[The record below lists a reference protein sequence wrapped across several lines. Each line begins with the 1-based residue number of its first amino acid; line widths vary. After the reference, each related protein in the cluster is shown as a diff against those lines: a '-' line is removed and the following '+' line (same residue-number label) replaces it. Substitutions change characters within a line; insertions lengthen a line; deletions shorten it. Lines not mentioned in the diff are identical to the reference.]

1 MSLWLRTTLIAL
13 AVLIGA
19 SALWTLTIELTR
31 PSLAYFPTNFQEA
44 EQFDRAKVSAANAAT
59 IGMIRGDLW
68 IAAAVTATA
77 HLMFSDQQPRG
88 TSKENLQSAED
99 VTQRA
104 AKLSPHDSR
113 LWLVLA
119 DLRSRTS
126 PPAPNAAEA
135 LKLSYYTNPND
146 FDLAPLRLS
155 VAARLNP
162 DQDLQDAMQSEIQRI
177 LLKRM
182 DLRDAIAAAY
192 KAANAQSRQIFEA
205 TLEDA
210 DPSFLAT
217 MRAAPPRR

>member
-1 MSLWLRTTLIAL
+1 MSLWLRTILIAL
-13 AVLIGA
+13 AVLLGA
-19 SALWTLTIELTR
+19 SAVWILTIESTR
-31 PSLAYFPTNFQEA
+31 ARLAYFPTNIREA
-44 EQFDRAKVSAANAAT
+44 EHFDRSKDPAAKAAH

-68 IAAAVTATA
+68 AAAAITAAA
-77 HLMFSDQQPRG
+77 HLMFSD
-88 TSKENLQSAED
+88 TSKANLHSALD

-126 PPAPNAAEA
+126 PPAPDAGEA

-162 DQDLQDAMQSEIQRI
+162 DQELQDAMQSEIQRI

-192 KAANAQSRQIFEA
+192 KVANAQSRQIFEA

-217 MRAAPPRR
+217 IRATPPRQ